1 VSIDQL
7 SPSGTEV
14 VDVRNPATGEVVGR
28 VAVQS
33 AETVAAVVDELRTHQ
48 SSWEAL
54 APGARAVW
62 LRKLRNWLLDNES
75 RLIDVLAAETGKPRA
90 EAAFEIMATYDA
102 INY

>member
-14 VDVRNPATGEVVGR
+14 VEVRNPATGEVVGR

-54 APGARAVW
+54 GPGCPRSLVA
-62 LRKLRNWLLDNES
+62 KT
-75 RLIDVLAAETGKPRA
+75 AELVAGQRVPAHRCTGCR
-90 EAAFEIMATYDA
+90 DR
-102 INY
+102 

>member
-1 VSIDQL
+1 
-7 SPSGTEV
+7 
-14 VDVRNPATGEVVGR
+14 
-28 VAVQS
+28 
-33 AETVAAVVDELRTHQ
+33 
-48 SSWEAL
+48 
-54 APGARAVW
+54 